1 MILVIYFLK
10 SSLICRKYD
19 YILHNHNIGLKLTN
33 QNQHD
38 EICHRISEIF
48 DEFPPII
55 KEEMDATSLESMSEN
70 FTTVQRR
77 RKLLSLIYAF
87 IKLFS
92 VNFILMK
99 LNLLLN
105 MYYLVWQKQLMI
117 IKG

>member
-33 QNQHD
+33 LNQHD

-55 KEEMDATSLESMSEN
+55 KEEMDATSLESLSEN
-70 FTTVQRR
+70 STVVQCR
-77 RKLLSLIYAF
+77 RKLLTLIFIF

-92 VNFILMK
+92 AIFILIK
-99 LNLLLN
+99 LN
-105 MYYLVWQKQLMI
+105 
-117 IKG
+117 IKLIFLQIGSAHV